1 MREAD
6 DRVLPATTSQL
17 IGVVGKWL
25 ANAFD
30 VIEQTYLA
38 PTNCAIQIAI
48 ASELCPA
55 PGLTATDVELM
66 VINGYRVN
74 RFTKGSHPS
83 TYRSSQV
90 PMSVMLGDILRCWHR
105 VPLEKV
111 GAISESK
118 GILVYRFELVHVVL
132 TQAPIVR
139 FESKADVT
147 PSQRDVCFAPKSGH

>member
-1 MREAD
+1 MIFCRK
-6 DRVLPATTSQL
+6 TKL
-17 IGVVGKWL
+17 IEK
-25 ANAFD
+25 
-30 VIEQTYLA
+30 IY
-38 PTNCAIQIAI
+38 
-48 ASELCPA
+48 S
-55 PGLTATDVELM
+55 GLTATDVELINRGK

-74 RFTKGSHPS
+74 RFTKRSHPS

-111 GAISESK
+111 GAISDSK

-139 FESKADVT
+139 FGSEADIMIANC
-147 PSQRDVCFAPKSGH
+147 DVCFTSESRHLGLCQKRT